1 MTVNVVLPNMPDGDD
16 INYRQMAIDIGDAIL
31 NTARLSFINSST
43 PHGDAWLRLSPATIK
58 QRRGGSDSPL
68 RDTGRLMNSLMMS
81 DVYETSDGIG
91 VDVGSNLVYA
101 NIHNFGG
108 MAGRNRSVKIP
119 QRQFMPDL
127 YNMPPDLEGEIEDIM
142 EYWTLRGIE

>member
-1 MTVNVVLPNMPDGDD
+1 MTVSVVLPNMPDDSD

-31 NTARLSFINSST
+31 NTARLSFVNSST
-43 PHGDAWLRLSPATIK
+43 PNGDAWLRLSPATIK
-58 QRRGGSDSPL
+58 QRRKGSDSPL
-68 RDTGRLMNSLMMS
+68 RDTGMLMNSLMIS
-81 DVYETSDGIG
+81 DAYETSGGVG
-91 VDVGSNLVYA
+91 VDVGSNLIYA

-127 YNMPPDLEGEIEDIM
+127 YNMSTDLEDEIEDIM
-142 EYWTLRGIE
+142 EYWTLRGFD